1 MHIKLKL
8 LVFFIISLF
17 CFLFASSNYSLAQTE
32 GQNLNEQ
39 AEASLGLAHMYE
51 VIDED
56 VKDGSLVTSTE
67 EGVTLTTVPYDAQI
81 LGVVARDAS
90 IIIASEETPN
100 SVPVISNGLV
110 YVLVSS
116 AEGDIKKGDILTSST
131 TPGVGV
137 KATKSGYVLGYA
149 MEDYSDSDPAKVGKI
164 VVNLSLH
171 YYNSRSTLAGTLTD
185 ILKIAVLPTKDSPN
199 ALFKYLIAGLVVILS
214 FLFAFLTFGRMA
226 AKGIEALGRNPSASA
241 TIHLG
246 IILNVTIVIGIILV
260 GLIVAFFILRL

>member
-1 MHIKLKL
+1 MLRFIKSILIIIGFVLSTL
-8 LVFFIISLF
+8 LLSSLT
-17 CFLFASSNYSLAQTE
+17 ANAQAP
-32 GQNLNEQ
+32 QSNLNEE

-56 VKDGSLVTSTE
+56 VKDGSLVTSTD
-67 EGVTLTTVPYDAQI
+67 EGVTLTKIPYDAQI

-90 IIIASEETPN
+90 IIIASEEGPN

-116 AEGDIKKGDILTSST
+116 AEGEIKKGDILTSST
-131 TPGVGV
+131 NPGVGV

-149 MEDYSDSDPAKVGKI
+149 MEDYSDPDPEKVGKI

-246 IILNVTIVIGIILV
+246 IILNVAIVIGIILV